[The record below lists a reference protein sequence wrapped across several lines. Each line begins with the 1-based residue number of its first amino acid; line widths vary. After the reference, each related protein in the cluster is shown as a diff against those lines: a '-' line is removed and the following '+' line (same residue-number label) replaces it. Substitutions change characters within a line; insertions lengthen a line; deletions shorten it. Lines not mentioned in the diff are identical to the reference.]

1 MSPPS
6 TSSHPTPPLHTQ
18 RRIFPAV
25 VVEELDAANAARLA
39 EIRTAW
45 EDLVAADLAAAG
57 GRRLAMA
64 ARNAARLREYEGA
77 VQAAYAQGLLRDVVF
92 GVAVRTA
99 ANKEIMVGAGAG
111 GCRWRGAGGALP
123 ILCTAVTV
131 TQPQATCPSRIGR
144 QHTVSGRS

>member
-1 MSPPS
+1 MSPPCTS
-6 TSSHPTPPLHTQ
+6 THPTPPVHSQ

-57 GRRLAMA
+57 GRRLAVA

-99 ANKEIMVGAGAG
+99 ANKEIMVGGEARGSRGGGAG
-111 GCRWRGAGGALP
+111 CALP
-123 ILCTAVTV
+123 IVCTAVRV
-131 TQPQATCPSRIGR
+131 PPRARFLP
-144 QHTVSGRS
+144 